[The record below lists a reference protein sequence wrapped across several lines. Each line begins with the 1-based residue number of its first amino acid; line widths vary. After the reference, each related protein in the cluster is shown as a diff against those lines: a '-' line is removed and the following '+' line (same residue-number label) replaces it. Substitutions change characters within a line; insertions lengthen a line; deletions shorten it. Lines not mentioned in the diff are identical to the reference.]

1 MFLGC
6 RDSLNNPK
14 SPFALR
20 IWVCVTD
27 RFDVMRI
34 TKTLVESITW
44 ITPELNDLNLL
55 QVSLREKVVGNRFL
69 LVLDDVWSK
78 RNKGRDVLLNPLR
91 AGATGSKIIVTTRNA
106 DVASSVGTVPA
117 HHLKGLS
124 CEDCWSLF
132 KSQAFEDR
140 RNIDAHPHMEVIGKE
155 IVEKCDGLP
164 LAAKRLGVLL
174 RTRVEEHEWRDI
186 FKR

>member
-1 MFLGC
+1 M
-6 RDSLNNPK
+6 
-14 SPFALR
+14 
-20 IWVCVTD
+20 TD

-34 TKTLVESITW
+34 IKTLVESITL

-78 RNKGRDVLLNPLR
+78 RNKGWDVLLNPLR
-91 AGATGSKIIVTTRNA
+91 AGATGSKIIVTTHNA

-124 CEDCWSLF
+124 CED
-132 KSQAFEDR
+132 
-140 RNIDAHPHMEVIGKE
+140 
-155 IVEKCDGLP
+155 
-164 LAAKRLGVLL
+164 
-174 RTRVEEHEWRDI
+174 
-186 FKR
+186 